1 MGTGAVS
8 MSLNER
14 VQKGVLVG
22 PPFTQ
27 GPKGSRGSS
36 GSRGL
41 KTSERGR
48 NTETEEEKQRWA
60 EMGRMAGRQTAEE
73 FFFFK
78 KREKKAQD
86 LEEAVILRSPTCQ
99 VQAANEEAEGSRA
112 YGGLE
117 VSEKSAVCLPQE
129 KTLNKS
135 VLCP

>member
-1 MGTGAVS
+1 MRSMSKVLLYGGVAS
-8 MSLNER
+8 MSLYER

-22 PPFTQ
+22 PSFTQ

-73 FFFFK
+73 FFF
-78 KREKKAQD
+78 
-86 LEEAVILRSPTCQ
+86 
-99 VQAANEEAEGSRA
+99 
-112 YGGLE
+112 
-117 VSEKSAVCLPQE
+117 
-129 KTLNKS
+129 
-135 VLCP
+135 